1 MTPIGAPAVR
11 AVMIFAEDPRA
22 AATWYAAALGG
33 GELTV
38 LPGPAGEFVLFML
51 GELEVG
57 FHPADPQKNPPG
69 GSPVVYWAVSSLSQ
83 ARCALL
89 AAGASPHRGPLVV
102 DSGRSICQ
110 LRDPFGGIF
119 GLDGPP

>member
-1 MTPIGAPAVR
+1 MTPIGSPAVR

-22 AATWYAAALGG
+22 AALGG
-33 GELTV
+33 
-38 LPGPAGEFVLFML
+38 